1 MQKRRTPAP
10 VVDATPPPEVTEA
23 VNDAVSPDAGGV
35 RSVQRALE
43 ILNLLGEE
51 RPQIT
56 IRDIVENTGL
66 AKTTAI
72 RLAQTLVHSGLLW
85 ATETGYMAGPGLWR
99 WAHLARHA
107 WELPPEFRRMMT
119 DMAREHQETV
129 NLYIRRDIHRL
140 CIAQAESPRA
150 LRHVVN
156 VGDEFPMWA
165 GASAKVLLA
174 GADDG
179 VLGRIVAGAPRG
191 RVDLAGLH
199 DSVEQARSDGF
210 AVSHGERESGV
221 SAVAAPVLDATG
233 GVVAALSMS
242 GATPRFDDD
251 SVRALVDAL
260 RSAAVAMSGRGL
272 GTAVRGATS

>member
-1 MQKRRTPAP
+1 MVKRTSRAPAS
-10 VVDATPPPEVTEA
+10 DEGATAPGAEVAGT
-23 VNDAVSPDAGGV
+23 DSGGV

-43 ILNLLGEE
+43 ILNLLSED

-56 IRDIVENTGL
+56 IRDIVDNTGL
-66 AKTTAI
+66 AKTTSI
-72 RLAQTLVHSGLLW
+72 RLAQTLVHAGLLW
-85 ATETGYMAGPGLWR
+85 ATDSGYMAGPGLWR

-119 DMAREHQETV
+119 DMARAHQETV

-174 GADDG
+174 EVEEP
-179 VLGRIVAGAPRG
+179 VLARIVAGAPRG
-191 RVDLAGLH
+191 RGDLAQLQRAI
-199 DSVEQARSDGF
+199 DQAREDGF

-221 SAVAAPVLDATG
+221 SAVAVPVHDDAG
-233 GVVAALSMS
+233 RVVAALSMS
-242 GATPRFDDD
+242 GATARFGDDRID
-251 SVRALVDAL
+251 EFVAAVRN
-260 RSAAVAMSGRGL
+260 AAVAMSGRGL

>member
-1 MQKRRTPAP
+1 MEKRRARATSDHA
-10 VVDATPPPEVTEA
+10 ATPDASEAATEGA
-23 VNDAVSPDAGGV
+23 STDAGGV

-43 ILNLLGEE
+43 ILNLLSEE

-56 IRDIVENTGL
+56 IRDMVENTSL

-85 ATETGYMAGPGLWR
+85 ATDTGYMAGPGLWR

-107 WELPPEFRRMMT
+107 WELPPELRQMMT
-119 DMAREHQETV
+119 EMAREHQETV

-174 GADDG
+174 GADEHA
-179 VLGRIVAGAPRG
+179 LARIAAGAPRG
-191 RVDLAGLH
+191 RVDLDELRT
-199 DSVEQARSDGF
+199 SVQRAREDGF

-221 SAVAAPVLDATG
+221 SAVAAPVLDSSG

-251 SVRALVDAL
+251 SVRELVDAL
-260 RSAAVAMSGRGL
+260 RTAAVAMSGRGL
-272 GTAVRGATS
+272 GTALRGTTS

>member
-1 MQKRRTPAP
+1 MVSRKSQTA
-10 VVDATPPPEVTEA
+10 VDAETAGSAST
-23 VNDAVSPDAGGV
+23 SDAGGV

-43 ILNLLGEE
+43 ILNLLSED

-56 IRDIVENTGL
+56 IKDIVDNTGL

-72 RLAQTLVHSGLLW
+72 RLAQTLVHAGLLW
-85 ATETGYMAGPGLWR
+85 GTESGYMAGPGLWR

-140 CIAQAESPRA
+140 CISQAESPRA

-174 GADDG
+174 DADPQ
-179 VLGRIVAGAPRG
+179 VMARIVAGAPRG
-191 RVDLAGLH
+191 RADLADLQEA
-199 DSVEQARSDGF
+199 VEQARADGH

-221 SAVAAPVLDATG
+221 SAVAVPVHDDAG
-233 GVVAALSMS
+233 RVVAALSMS
-242 GATPRFDDD
+242 GATARFTDD
-251 SVRALVDAL
+251 RVDEFVSAL

-272 GTAVRGATS
+272 GTAVRGATA

>member
-1 MQKRRTPAP
+1 MVTRRSRTSAVEPSAPAP
-10 VVDATPPPEVTEA
+10 AGTDVGPEG
-23 VNDAVSPDAGGV
+23 PGGV

-43 ILNLLGEE
+43 ILNLLSEE
-51 RPQIT
+51 RPQIS
-56 IRDIVENTGL
+56 IRDIVDHTGL

-72 RLAQTLVHSGLLW
+72 RLAQTLVHAGLLW
-85 ATETGYMAGPGLWR
+85 ATDSGYMAGPGLWR
-99 WAHLARHA
+99 WAHLARNA

-156 VGDEFPMWA
+156 VGDEFPLWA

-174 GADDG
+174 DAEDS
-179 VLGRIVAGAPRG
+179 LLARIVAGAPRG
-191 RVDLAGLH
+191 RGDLAALREGITASR
-199 DSVEQARSDGF
+199 DAGF
-210 AVSHGERESGV
+210 AISHGERESGV
-221 SAVAAPVLDATG
+221 SAVAVPVYDDAG
-233 GVVAALSMS
+233 RVVAALSMS
-242 GATPRFDDD
+242 GATARFTADRVDDF
-251 SVRALVDAL
+251 VLAL

-272 GTAVRGATS
+272 GTAVRGATA

>member
-1 MQKRRTPAP
+1 MVSRKSRTPAAESAAP
-10 VVDATPPPEVTEA
+10 QSAD
-23 VNDAVSPDAGGV
+23 PDGADGPGGV

-43 ILNLLGEE
+43 ILNLLSEE
-51 RPQIT
+51 RPQIS
-56 IRDIVENTGL
+56 IRDIVDDTGL

-72 RLAQTLVHSGLLW
+72 RLAQTLVNAGLLW
-85 ATETGYMAGPGLWR
+85 ATDSGYMAGPGLWR

-107 WELPPEFRRMMT
+107 WELPPEFRRMMN

-156 VGDEFPMWA
+156 VGDEFPMWG

-174 GADDG
+174 EAPEA
-179 VLGRIVAGAPRG
+179 LLARIVAGAPRG
-191 RVDLAGLH
+191 RGDVAALH
-199 DSVEQARSDGF
+199 EGIAAARDAGF

-221 SAVAAPVLDATG
+221 SAVAVPIHDEARR
-233 GVVAALSMS
+233 VVAALSMS
-242 GATPRFDDD
+242 GATARFTDDRVEEFAA
-251 SVRALVDAL
+251 SL

-272 GTAVRGATS
+272 GTAVRGATA

>member
-1 MQKRRTPAP
+1 MVNRRSRTQADESPAQ
-10 VVDATPPPEVTEA
+10 ATISGEGSGG
-23 VNDAVSPDAGGV
+23 DGAGGV

-43 ILNLLGEE
+43 ILNLLSEE

-56 IRDIVENTGL
+56 IRDIVDDTGL

-72 RLAQTLVHSGLLW
+72 RLTQTLMQAGLLW
-85 ATETGYMAGPGLWR
+85 GTDSGFMAGPGLWR
-99 WAHLARHA
+99 WAHLARNA

-156 VGDEFPMWA
+156 VGDEFPLWA
-165 GASAKVLLA
+165 GASAKVLLV
-174 GADDG
+174 DDAEE
-179 VLGRIVAGAPRG
+179 LLARIVASAPRG
-191 RVDLAGLH
+191 RGNLAALREGIAESR
-199 DSVEQARSDGF
+199 DAGF

-221 SAVAAPVLDATG
+221 SAVAVPVRDDAG
-233 GVVAALSMS
+233 KVVAALSMS
-242 GATPRFDDD
+242 GATARFTDERVGEFA
-251 SVRALVDAL
+251 SALS
-260 RSAAVAMSGRGL
+260 SAALAMSGRGL
-272 GTAVRGATS
+272 GTAVRGAIA